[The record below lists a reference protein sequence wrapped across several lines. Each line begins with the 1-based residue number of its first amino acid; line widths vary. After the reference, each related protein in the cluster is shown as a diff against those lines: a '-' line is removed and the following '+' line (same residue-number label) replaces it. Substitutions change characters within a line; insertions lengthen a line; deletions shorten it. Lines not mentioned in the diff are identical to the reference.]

1 MTTQDKTFYWTPSEE
16 FLANSNMKKF
26 LEYVNV
32 PDYDA
37 LIQKA
42 NEDPAWYFESA
53 MQFGGVQFNEPYR
66 QFMDNTKGHPWT
78 EWCVGG
84 KTSIVLN
91 CIDKHKNTPTYN
103 QPALVWEKETG
114 ENGTLTYREYDAE
127 ISKLA
132 AGLKSLGV
140 GKGDVVG
147 IFMPS
152 IAETYIA
159 FFAILKIGA
168 IVMPLFSGFGPQ
180 PLTTRINDGGAKAVI
195 TADGTWRRGDP
206 LPLKPLLDEIKDDV
220 PSLEKV
226 IVARNLG
233 DRVDTAM
240 TAGRDYWWDELVA
253 DKPSDFPTEVL
264 DAQETSILLY
274 TSGTTGKPK
283 GTVWTQVGFITRMIT
298 DIAICSDFKPGDR
311 FFFMSDMG
319 WMVGAMCAIIPS
331 LLSGSL
337 LVVEG
342 APDYPQRDRFWRVI
356 DQYEVSFPGVSPTL
370 VRGMMRYGEE
380 DVSKYAFDNLRVTIS
395 GGEAWTETP
404 WLWYFKNVCREKHPI
419 VNITGGTEMGG
430 NILIQPVTKPIK
442 PSAFYGPCPG
452 VGADVVNDAGESM
465 PAGEVGELVLRH
477 ASISMTKS
485 LWQDDER
492 YLDTYWNII
501 PDMWVHGDWA
511 MRDEDGYWY
520 LLGRSDDTIK
530 ISGKRTGPSE
540 LEGVIMET
548 GQVAEV
554 AVVGIPDEL
563 KGSVL
568 YCVCVPLPGVDADDK
583 LVQTISNALIDG
595 MGKSY
600 RPKQVIFVSDLPRT
614 RNMKVMRRVVRAVL
628 TNTSAGDLSAL
639 VNPETVEEL
648 KAALLG

>member
-1 MTTQDKTFYWTPSEE
+1 MTTDKKFYWTPSEE
-16 FLANSNMKKF
+16 LLANSNMTAF
-26 LEYVNV
+26 LKQINV
-32 PDYDA
+32 PDYDT
-37 LIQKA
+37 LIKKA
-42 NEDPAWYFESA
+42 NADPAWYFEAA
-53 MQFGGVQFNEPYR
+53 MKFGGVLFDKPYDT
-66 QFMDNTKGHPWT
+66 FMDNSKGHPHT
-78 EWCVGG
+78 KWCVGG

-91 CIDKHKNTPTYN
+91 CIDKHRGTPTYDE
-103 QPALVWEKETG
+103 PAVVWEKETG
-114 ENGTLTYREYDAE
+114 ENGVLTYREYDAE
-127 ISKLA
+127 ICKLA
-132 AGLKSLGV
+132 AGLKSLGIQ
-140 GKGDVVG
+140 KGDVVG

-195 TADGTWRRGDP
+195 TADATWRRGSP
-206 LPLKPLLDEIKDDV
+206 QPLKPLLDEIKDDI
-220 PSLEKV
+220 PTLEKV

-233 DRVDTAM
+233 DKIDIGM
-240 TAGRDYWWDELVA
+240 TAGRDYWWDELTA
-253 DKPSDFPTEVL
+253 DQPSEFPTEVM
-264 DAQETSILLY
+264 DAEETSILYY

-283 GTVWTQVGFITRMIT
+283 GTVWSQVGFITRMIT
-298 DIAICSDFKPGDR
+298 DISICSDFKPGDR

-319 WMVGAMCAIIPS
+319 WMVGAMCAIIPP

-342 APDYPQRDRFWRVI
+342 APDYPAQDRFWRVI
-356 DQYEVSFPGVSPTL
+356 DQYDVSFPGVSPTL

-380 DVSKYAFDNLRVTIS
+380 DVSKYAFEKLRVTVS

-419 VNITGGTEMGG
+419 VNITGGTELGG

-452 VGADVVNDAGESM
+452 VGADVVDDDGNSK
-465 PAGEVGELVLRH
+465 PVGEVGELVLRH

-485 LWQDDER
+485 LWKDDGR
-492 YLDTYWNII
+492 YLETYWNII
-501 PDMWVHGDWA
+501 PEMWVHGDWA

-548 GQVAEV
+548 GLVTEV

-568 YCVCVPLPGVDADDK
+568 YCACVAAPGVEINDDLRNNISQS
-583 LVQTISNALIDG
+583 LVDG

-600 RPKQVIFVSDLPRT
+600 RPKSILFVSDLPRT
-614 RNMKVMRRVVRAVL
+614 RNMKVMRRVVRAVI
-628 TNTSAGDLSAL
+628 TNSNAGDLSAL

-648 KAALLG
+648 KVEIAG

>member
-1 MTTQDKTFYWTPSEE
+1 M
-16 FLANSNMKKF
+16 
-26 LEYVNV
+26 
-32 PDYDA
+32 
-37 LIQKA
+37 
-42 NEDPAWYFESA
+42 
-53 MQFGGVQFNEPYR
+53 
-66 QFMDNTKGHPWT
+66 
-78 EWCVGG
+78 
-84 KTSIVLN
+84 
-91 CIDKHKNTPTYN
+91 
-103 QPALVWEKETG
+103 
-114 ENGTLTYREYDAE
+114 
-127 ISKLA
+127 
-132 AGLKSLGV
+132 
-140 GKGDVVG
+140 
-147 IFMPS
+147 
-152 IAETYIA
+152 
-159 FFAILKIGA
+159 
-168 IVMPLFSGFGPQ
+168 
-180 PLTTRINDGGAKAVI
+180 
-195 TADGTWRRGDP
+195 
-206 LPLKPLLDEIKDDV
+206 

-233 DRVDTAM
+233 DRIDTAM
-240 TAGRDYWWDELVA
+240 TSGRDYWWDELVA

-356 DQYEVSFPGVSPTL
+356 DQYDVSFPGVSPTL

-380 DVSKYAFDNLRVTIS
+380 DVSKYAFNNLRVTIS

-419 VNITGGTEMGG
+419 VNITGGTEIGG

-465 PAGEVGELVLRH
+465 PTGEVGELVLRH

-501 PDMWVHGDWA
+501 PGMWVHGDWA

-548 GQVAEV
+548 GLVAEV

-583 LVQTISNALIDG
+583 LIQTISNALIDG

>member
-16 FLANSNMKKF
+16 FLKNSNMKKF

-53 MQFGGVQFNEPYR
+53 MKFGGVQFNEPYR
-66 QFMDNTKGHPWT
+66 QFMDNTKGQPWT

-91 CIDKHKNTPTYN
+91 CIDKHKNTPTYD

-127 ISKLA
+127 ISRLA
-132 AGLKSLGV
+132 AGLKSLGI

-233 DRVDTAM
+233 DRIDTAM
-240 TAGRDYWWDELVA
+240 TSGRDYWWDELVA

-356 DQYEVSFPGVSPTL
+356 DQYDVSFPGVSPTL

-380 DVSKYAFDNLRVTIS
+380 DVSKYAFNNLRVTIS

-419 VNITGGTEMGG
+419 VNITGGTEIGG

-465 PAGEVGELVLRH
+465 PTGEVGELVLRH

-501 PDMWVHGDWA
+501 PGMWVHGDWA

-548 GQVAEV
+548 GLVAEV

-583 LVQTISNALIDG
+583 LIQTISNALIDG